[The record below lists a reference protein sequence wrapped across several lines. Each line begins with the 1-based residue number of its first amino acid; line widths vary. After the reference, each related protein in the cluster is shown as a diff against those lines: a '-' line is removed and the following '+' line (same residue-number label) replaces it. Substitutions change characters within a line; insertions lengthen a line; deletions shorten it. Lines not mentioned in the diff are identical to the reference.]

1 MEEEVGDTN
10 ALTVGVSTDKDMSI
24 KQQRQGSWET
34 SGAKMK
40 FCFGISVTDA
50 RRVALQQ
57 SVLAMPCGSR
67 LRNTESHSA
76 SQLAAKSTV
85 KTLSSRHCY
94 LRQQGRIEG
103 TPNRCCP
110 LLPAILYL
118 VGKEGVEP
126 SWVSPADFKSAASA
140 FPPLAHVVQQ
150 G

>member
-40 FCFGISVTDA
+40 FCFGISVTNA
-50 RRVALQQ
+50 RRVAVQQ

-110 LLPAILYL
+110 LLPVFTLKLL
-118 VGKEGVEP
+118 V
-126 SWVSPADFKSAASA
+126 A
-140 FPPLAHVVQQ
+140 FLDCLEAVLAQA